1 MSAGDVFMLLVR
13 WLHVVSAVA
22 WVGGSI
28 FYLLVLRPAAR
39 RNPRAAELLGDA
51 AATEFRALVDT
62 CIIVLI
68 VTGGVLTFH
77 RLESASVGAAYVLTL
92 AAKVGLAAVMFALA
106 WRRRRAV
113 TSGAPELGTDRP
125 QGRLARVSR
134 ALSGYNL
141 IAILGVLVFLL
152 ADLLAALYEMAIS
165 G

>member
-1 MSAGDVFMLLVR
+1 MLMVR

-22 WVGGSI
+22 WVGGSL
-28 FYLLVLRPAAR
+28 FYLLVLRPASR
-39 RNPRAAELLGDA
+39 RAPAAANLLGEA

-77 RLESASVGAAYVLTL
+77 RLESASVGAAYVLVL
-92 AAKVGLAAVMFALA
+92 AAKVALAAVMFALA
-106 WRRRRAV
+106 WRRRRPRG
-113 TSGAPELGTDRP
+113 SPICPEEPEQST
-125 QGRLARVSR
+125 GRLARVSR

-141 IAILGVLVFLL
+141 VAILGVLVFLL

-165 G
+165 S

>member
-1 MSAGDVFMLLVR
+1 MLAVR

-28 FYLLVLRPAAR
+28 FYLLVLRPASR
-39 RNPRAAELLGDA
+39 RNPRAAEILGEA
-51 AATEFRALVDT
+51 SATEFRALVDT
-62 CIIVLI
+62 CIIVLV

-77 RLESASVGAAYVLTL
+77 RLESASVGAAYVIVL
-92 AAKVGLAAVMFALA
+92 AAKVLLAGMMFALA
-106 WRRRRAV
+106 WRRRRTTTPV
-113 TSGAPELGTDRP
+113 APELGTERP
-125 QGRLARVSR
+125 PGRLARVSR

-141 IAILGVLVFLL
+141 IAILGVFVFLL

>member
-1 MSAGDVFMLLVR
+1 MLAVR

-28 FYLLVLRPAAR
+28 FYLLVLRPASR
-39 RNPRAAELLGDA
+39 RNPRAAELLGEA

-62 CIIVLI
+62 CIIVLV

-77 RLESASVGAAYVLTL
+77 RLESASVGAAYVLVL
-92 AAKVGLAAVMFALA
+92 AVKVALAAVMFALA
-106 WRRRRAV
+106 WRRRRAT
-113 TSGAPELGTDRP
+113 TSAAPELRTDRP
-125 QGRLARVSR
+125 AGRLARVSR
-134 ALSGYNL
+134 TLSGYNL
-141 IAILGVLVFLL
+141 IAILGVFVFLL